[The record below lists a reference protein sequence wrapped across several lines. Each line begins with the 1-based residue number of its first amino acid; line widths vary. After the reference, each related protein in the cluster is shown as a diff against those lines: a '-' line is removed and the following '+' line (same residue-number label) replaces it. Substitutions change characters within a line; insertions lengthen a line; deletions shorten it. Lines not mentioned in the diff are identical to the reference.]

1 MGINYVIN
9 FKIEDSMGMRISQE
23 LVKFLWKSG
32 YDLYK
37 LQLFFLKKNAVQTWA
52 FTHIMNTPY
61 PYKHI

>member
-37 LQLFFLKKNAVQTWA
+37 LQLFF
-52 FTHIMNTPY
+52 F
-61 PYKHI
+61 